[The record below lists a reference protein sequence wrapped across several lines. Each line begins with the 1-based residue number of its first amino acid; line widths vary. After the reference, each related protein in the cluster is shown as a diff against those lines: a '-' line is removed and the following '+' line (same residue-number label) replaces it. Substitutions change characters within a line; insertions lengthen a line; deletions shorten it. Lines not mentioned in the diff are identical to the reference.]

1 MGKHRQRAVPN
12 ANRVDRSA
20 AARPAGAALAGKR
33 VPTLHFE
40 AKTDAGAPFEVAEIH
55 ISQPGGYFSGIS
67 EDGHVEHGGRV
78 PAMLDR
84 EDDRLVVVE
93 AIPLKTTEV
102 IVATEF
108 RLQVEGDE
116 QGFLRPRK

>member
-1 MGKHRQRAVPN
+1 
-12 ANRVDRSA
+12 
-20 AARPAGAALAGKR
+20 
-33 VPTLHFE
+33 
-40 AKTDAGAPFEVAEIH
+40 
-55 ISQPGGYFSGIS
+55 
-67 EDGHVEHGGRV
+67 
-78 PAMLDR
+78 MLDR

-93 AIPLKTTEV
+93 AIPLKTAEV